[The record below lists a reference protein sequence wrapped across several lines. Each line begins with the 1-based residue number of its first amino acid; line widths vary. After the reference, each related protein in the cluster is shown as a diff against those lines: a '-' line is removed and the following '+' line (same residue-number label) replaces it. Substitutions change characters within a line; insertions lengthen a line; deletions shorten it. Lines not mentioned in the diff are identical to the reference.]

1 MHWSDS
7 IFSSK
12 YSRKSKSIHD
22 KRFTIKA
29 SKPYPHSLFFLL
41 TEANDWIEDVQSSGN
56 LIFIE
61 FNSRFPTKG
70 SPLDLS
76 HIEKEQ
82 ELEFP
87 SQKRK
92 FLFSSKTLKA
102 TIVCAKQIP
111 VDEVTC

>member
-22 KRFTIKA
+22 KRFPIKA

-61 FNSRFPTKG
+61 FNSRFATKG

-76 HIEKEQ
+76 HIEKE
-82 ELEFP
+82 
-87 SQKRK
+87 
-92 FLFSSKTLKA
+92 
-102 TIVCAKQIP
+102 
-111 VDEVTC
+111 